1 MHRGIDM
8 ETDCNR
14 VEFEVPRGQVVVRH
28 ATCHNGHDLMDEN
41 VKINEHPSISL
52 KIGLDGKTGTI
63 HLDPVYGSFN
73 NICDIEVPPK
83 SVTHFSCPACDES
96 LCEDETCSKCS
107 APLFV
112 LQLPGG
118 GIVEGCSR
126 NGCNQHN
133 MRIVTGEQQMN
144 RLFNEIGMD
153 SFL

>member
-1 MHRGIDM
+1 MD
-8 ETDCNR
+8 TDCTR

-28 ATCHNGHDLMDEN
+28 ASCPNGHDLMDKE
-41 VKINEHPSISL
+41 I
-52 KIGLDGKTGTI
+52 KIGDHPAITLAVELGGKKGTI

-73 NICDIEVPPK
+73 NTCDLEIPEK
-83 SVTHFSCPACDES
+83 STVKFSCPTCQDTLPGDES
-96 LCEDETCSKCS
+96 CSKCS

-118 GIVEGCSR
+118 GLVEGCTR
-126 NGCNQHN
+126 NGCNHHN
-133 MRIVTGEQQMN
+133 LRIVTGEQQMN

>member
-1 MHRGIDM
+1 MD
-8 ETDCNR
+8 TDCTR

-28 ATCHNGHDLMDEN
+28 AKCPNGHDLMDTE
-41 VKINEHPSISL
+41 VKIDDHAAITLVIEL
-52 KIGLDGKTGTI
+52 GGKKGTI

-73 NICDIEVPPK
+73 NTCDMDIPEK
-83 SVTHFSCPACDES
+83 SMVNFFCPTCQESLKEDES
-96 LCEDETCSKCS
+96 CSKCS

-118 GIVEGCSR
+118 GLVEGCTR

-133 MRIVTGEQQMN
+133 MRIVSGEQQMN